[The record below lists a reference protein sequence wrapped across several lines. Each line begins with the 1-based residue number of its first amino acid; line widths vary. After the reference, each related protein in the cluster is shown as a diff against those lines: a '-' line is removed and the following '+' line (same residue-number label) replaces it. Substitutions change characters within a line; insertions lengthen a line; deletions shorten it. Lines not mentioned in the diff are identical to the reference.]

1 MIKNISFFDKRI
13 YISQTLINCNLF
25 CVGYMTLEVWTEK
38 YRPKELNDVVNQED
52 IVERL
57 QAFVKNM
64 NIPNMLF
71 AGPAGIGKTTC
82 ALAIAHELYGGG
94 WKQNYLETNASDER
108 GIDTIRHK
116 IKDFARTRPIGNV
129 PFKMAVLDEADAL
142 TSEAQQALRRTMENY
157 TKTCRFI
164 LIANYSSRIIDPIQ
178 SRCAV
183 FRFSGI
189 EESNSKKYLKDVAK
203 KEKLKIDD
211 KAFDAILY
219 LSEGDMR
226 RSINL
231 LQSAA
236 ALGKKITEKTIYD
249 VAAQAK
255 PKDVKEMLAVS
266 LKGKFMEG
274 RKKLYDILINQG
286 ISGEDVIKEIHRQVY
301 DLDTSEENKVRIIQH
316 LGEYEFR
323 LDSGGNPMIQLE
335 SFLAQLAALEK

>member
-1 MIKNISFFDKRI
+1 MS
-13 YISQTLINCNLF
+13 
-25 CVGYMTLEVWTEK
+25 LEVWTEK
-38 YRPKELNDVVNQED
+38 YRPKRLKDVVNQKE

-57 QAFVKNM
+57 EAFVKNK

-82 ALAIAHELYGGG
+82 ALAIARELYGDK

-129 PFKMAVLDEADAL
+129 PFKIAVLDEADAL
-142 TSEAQQALRRTMENY
+142 TPEAQQALRRTMENY
-157 TKTCRFI
+157 TSTCRFI

-183 FRFSGI
+183 FRFTAI
-189 EESNSKKYLKDVAK
+189 DPEKSKKYLKEIAK
-203 KEKLKIDD
+203 KEKLHMDD
-211 KAFDAILY
+211 KSFDAILY
-219 LSEGDMR
+219 LAEGDMR
-226 RSINL
+226 RAINL

-236 ALGKKITEKTIYD
+236 ALGKKITEKTVYD

-255 PKDVKEMLAVS
+255 PVDVKEMIELA
-266 LKGKFMEG
+266 LKGKFMKSRE
-274 RKKLYDILINQG
+274 KLYDLLINQG
-286 ISGEDVIKEIHRQVY
+286 ISGEDIIKEIHRQVY
-301 DLDTSEENKVRIIQH
+301 DIDTTEENKIKIIQH

-323 LDSGGNPMIQLE
+323 LNEGGEPMIQLE
-335 SFLAQLAALEK
+335 SFLAQVAALKG

>member
-1 MIKNISFFDKRI
+1 
-13 YISQTLINCNLF
+13 
-25 CVGYMTLEVWTEK
+25 MTLEIWTEK
-38 YRPKELNDVVNQED
+38 YRPRKLKDIVNQEE

-57 QAFVKNM
+57 EAFVKNK

-71 AGPAGIGKTTC
+71 AGPAGVGKTTC
-82 ALAIAHELYGGG
+82 ALAIAHELYGEG

-116 IKDFARTRPIGNV
+116 IKDFARTKSIGNV

-142 TSEAQQALRRTMENY
+142 TPEAQQALRRTMENY
-157 TKTCRFI
+157 TNTCRFI

-178 SRCAV
+178 SRCSV
-183 FRFSGI
+183 FRFLGI
-189 EESNSKKYLKDVAK
+189 EEGKSKKHLKEIAK
-203 KEKLKIDD
+203 KEDLNIDES
-211 KAFDAILY
+211 AFEAILY
-219 LSEGDMR
+219 LAEGDMR
-226 RSINL
+226 KCINL
-231 LQSAA
+231 LQSSA
-236 ALGKKITEKTIYD
+236 ALGRKITEKTVYD

-255 PKDVKEMLAVS
+255 PADIKEMIELA
-266 LKGKFMEG
+266 LKGDFMES

-301 DLDTSEENKVRIIQH
+301 DLETTEENKVRIIQN

-335 SFLAQLAALEK
+335 SFLAQLAAFSK

>member
-1 MIKNISFFDKRI
+1 
-13 YISQTLINCNLF
+13 
-25 CVGYMTLEVWTEK
+25 MTLEIWTEK
-38 YRPKELNDVVNQED
+38 YRPKKLKDVVNQED

-57 QAFVKNM
+57 QAFVKNN

-71 AGPAGIGKTTC
+71 AGPAGVGKTTC
-82 ALAIAHELYGGG
+82 SLAIAHEVYGEG

-108 GIDTIRHK
+108 GIDTVRHK
-116 IKDFARTRPIGNV
+116 IKDFARTRPIGNM
-129 PFKMAVLDEADAL
+129 PFKIAVLDEADAL
-142 TSEAQQALRRTMENY
+142 TPEAQQALRRTMENY
-157 TKTCRFI
+157 TNTCRFI

-189 EESNSKKYLKDVAK
+189 EKEKSKKYLKEIAK
-203 KEKLKIDD
+203 KEKLSIDD

-231 LQSAA
+231 LQSSA
-236 ALGKKITEKTIYD
+236 ALGKKITEKTVYD

-255 PKDVKEMLAVS
+255 PKDIKEMIELA
-266 LKGKFMEG
+266 LKGNFMDS

-286 ISGEDVIKEIHRQVY
+286 ISGDDIIKEMHRQVY
-301 DLDTSEENKVRIIQH
+301 DLDTSDENKIGIIQN

-323 LDSGGNPMIQLE
+323 LNEGGNPMIQLE
-335 SFLAQLAALEK
+335 AFLAQVAALEK

>member
-1 MIKNISFFDKRI
+1 MS
-13 YISQTLINCNLF
+13 
-25 CVGYMTLEVWTEK
+25 LEIWTEK
-38 YRPKELNDVVNQED
+38 YRPLKLREVVNQKD

-57 QAFVKNM
+57 EAFVKNK
-64 NIPNMLF
+64 NVPNMLF
-71 AGPAGIGKTTC
+71 AGPAGVGKTTC
-82 ALAIAHELYGGG
+82 ALAIAHEVYGEG

-116 IKDFARTRPIGNV
+116 IKDFARTRSIGNV
-129 PFKMAVLDEADAL
+129 PFKVAVLDEADAL
-142 TSEAQQALRRTMENY
+142 TPEAQQALRRTMENY

-189 EESNSKKYLKDVAK
+189 DESMSKKHLKEVAG

-219 LSEGDMR
+219 LAEGDMR

-236 ALGKKITEKTIYD
+236 ALGKKITEKTVYD

-255 PKDVKEMLAVS
+255 PTDIKEMLGLAVGS
-266 LKGKFMEG
+266 RFMDA

-286 ISGEDVIKEIHRQVY
+286 ISGEDVIKEMHRQVY
-301 DLDTSEENKVRIIQH
+301 DLDAQDEKKISIIRC

-323 LDSGGNPMIQLE
+323 LNEGGNPMIQLE
-335 SFLAQLAALEK
+335 AFLAQVAAMK

>member
-1 MIKNISFFDKRI
+1 
-13 YISQTLINCNLF
+13 
-25 CVGYMTLEVWTEK
+25 MTLEIWTEK
-38 YRPKELNDVVNQED
+38 YRPKKLKDVVNQED

-57 QAFVKNM
+57 QAFVKNN

-71 AGPAGIGKTTC
+71 AGPAGVGKTTC
-82 ALAIAHELYGGG
+82 SLAIAHEVYGEG

-108 GIDTIRHK
+108 GIDTVRHK
-116 IKDFARTRPIGNV
+116 IKDFARTRPIGNM
-129 PFKMAVLDEADAL
+129 PFKIAVLDEADAL
-142 TSEAQQALRRTMENY
+142 TPEAQQALRRTMENY
-157 TKTCRFI
+157 TNTCRFI

-189 EESNSKKYLKDVAK
+189 DKEKSKKHLKEIAK
-203 KEKLKIDD
+203 KEKLNIDD

-226 RSINL
+226 RSVNL
-231 LQSAA
+231 LQSSA

-255 PKDVKEMLAVS
+255 PKDIKEMIELA
-266 LKGKFMEG
+266 LKGKFMDS

-286 ISGEDVIKEIHRQVY
+286 ISGDDIIKEMHRQVY
-301 DLDTSEENKVRIIQH
+301 DLDTSDENKIGIIQN

-323 LDSGGNPMIQLE
+323 LNGGGNPMIQLE
-335 SFLAQLAALEK
+335 AFLAQVAALEK

>member
-1 MIKNISFFDKRI
+1 MA
-13 YISQTLINCNLF
+13 
-25 CVGYMTLEVWTEK
+25 LEVWTEK
-38 YRPKELNDVVNQED
+38 YRPKKLSEVVNQKD

-57 QAFVKNM
+57 QAFVKN
-64 NIPNMLF
+64 NNVPNMLF

-82 ALAIAHELYGGG
+82 ALAIAHEVYGDK

-116 IKDFARTRPIGNV
+116 IKDFARTRPIGGV
-129 PFKMAVLDEADAL
+129 PFKIAVLDEADAL
-142 TSEAQQALRRTMENY
+142 TPEAQQALRRTMENY
-157 TKTCRFI
+157 TGTCRFI

-183 FRFSGI
+183 FRFTGI
-189 EESNSKKYLKDVAK
+189 EKDKSKKHLREIAK

-231 LQSAA
+231 LQSSA
-236 ALGKKITEKTIYD
+236 ALGKKITEKTVYD
-249 VAAQAK
+249 VAVQAK
-255 PKDVKEMLAVS
+255 PKDIKDMLDLA
-266 LKGKFMEG
+266 LKGKFLDS
-274 RKKLYDILINQG
+274 RKKLYDLLINQG
-286 ISGEDVIKEIHRQVY
+286 ISGEDIVKEMHRQVY
-301 DLDTSEENKVRIIQH
+301 DLDTKEENKVNIIQH

-323 LDSGGNPMIQLE
+323 LDGGGNPMIQLE
-335 SFLAQLAALEK
+335 AFLAQLAILK